1 MAKVKPLED
10 YARELLGHQA
20 FVILTLQQRIDALE
34 AELEALK
41 TPTLV
46 APTGPQLVAGPK
58 GA

>member
-41 TPTLV
+41 APPLTT
-46 APTGPQLVAGPK
+46 PTGPQLVAGP